1 MKLPSTFTKDEM
13 YIHAIIETPKGCA
26 AKYDYDEEMQMF
38 KLKKLLPKGMSFPF
52 HFGFIPHTKAEDG
65 DPLDVLVLL
74 DELAW
79 PGCVIECKIIGVME
93 ATETENNKTN
103 RNDRLIATAIASEKY
118 NKIKDIS
125 SMDEYLEKEIEN
137 FFNTY
142 NSLEKKEF
150 KIISKKGPKVALNLI
165 KKQIINGPDK

>member
-1 MKLPSTFTKDEM
+1 MKLPSTFTKDKM
-13 YIHAIIETPKGCA
+13 SINAIIETPKGCA

-74 DELAW
+74 DELSW

-103 RNDRLIATAIASEKY
+103 RNDRLIATAVASEKY
-118 NKIKDIS
+118 NKIKDLS
-125 SMDEYLEKEIEN
+125 SMDDYLEKEIEN

-142 NSLEKKEF
+142 NNLEKKEF
-150 KIISKKGPKVALNLI
+150 KIISKKGPDVALNLI
-165 KKQIINGPDK
+165 KKQTTNGPDK